1 MASNLDDSL
10 LICTACGTQFD
21 IDGRTSLTKCRICDD
36 PRQFVPPSG
45 QTFTT
50 LGDLKNSGKYRNKT
64 ARDPENSLITSIWTE
79 PKFAIGQ
86 RAFLIQTERGN
97 ILWDLIT
104 YLDQE
109 TINIINAL
117 GGLKAIIISHPH
129 YYTTYAVWARTFNCP
144 VYIASEDHSWL
155 CRRDDTISLEQID
168 TLTFQPLR
176 DYNGLVAIKVGG
188 HFPGSMVLYHKLG
201 AALFIAD
208 SIVTVPSAL
217 YHVDRHPGTAT
228 YSFMWSIPNMIPLPP
243 SKIMKI
249 INRLEG
255 YQYQSTFGAF
265 NGLDV
270 RTSAEGGSVM
280 KRMVDSAKIAVGAML
295 EWDKDELDRKWE
307 ELWSLEIKKCI

>member
-1 MASNLDDSL
+1 MASDSDDSL

-21 IDGRTSLTKCRICDD
+21 TDDRTSLTKCRICDD

-50 LGDLKNSGKYRNKT
+50 LGDLKYSGNYCNNT
-64 ARDPENSLITSIWTE
+64 ARDPENNLIISIWTE

-97 ILWDLIT
+97 ILWDLIA
-104 YLDQE
+104 YLDQD
-109 TINIINAL
+109 TIDMIDIL

-144 VYIASEDHSWL
+144 VYIASEDYPWL
-155 CRRDDTISLEQID
+155 CRHDDTISFGKIN
-168 TLTFQPLR
+168 TPTFQPLR
-176 DYNGLVAIKVGG
+176 DYSGLVAIKVGG
-188 HFPGSMVLYHKLG
+188 HFPGSMVLHYKPG
-201 AALFIAD
+201 AVLFIAD

-217 YHVDRHPGTAT
+217 YHVDRLPGTAT

-249 INRLEG
+249 IKRLEG
-255 YQYQSTFGAF
+255 YQYKSTFGAF

-270 RTSAEGGSVM
+270 RTSAESGSVM

-295 EWDKDELDRKWE
+295 EWDKDKLDTKWE
-307 ELWSLEIKKCI
+307 ELWRLENTERI